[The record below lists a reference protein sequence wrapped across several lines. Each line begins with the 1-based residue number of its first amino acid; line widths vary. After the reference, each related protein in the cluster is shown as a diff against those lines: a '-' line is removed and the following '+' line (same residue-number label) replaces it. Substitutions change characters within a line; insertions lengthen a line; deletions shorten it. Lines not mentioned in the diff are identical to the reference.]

1 MKHYFLY
8 NPIAGNGKCAEILSS
23 LPKDQYQ
30 NMVCCDLTEIEDIK
44 SFINDI
50 ETDDKIIIC
59 GGDGTLN
66 TFINSVDTNSL
77 NNEIYYY
84 PAGSGND
91 FIHDLGLDNITTP
104 LKINEYIENLP
115 VATINGK
122 PHKFFNGIGYRID
135 GHVCAEGDRLRRLK
149 GKPINYTLVALK
161 GLIYAFKPVNATVIV
176 DGQEFK
182 YKKVWLVPSMKGR
195 LFGGGMKIAPMQ
207 DRFNTD
213 GSLSVIVAHN
223 LSKPKITALFLTIF
237 KGEHI
242 KFKKNVTVHTGNE
255 IKVVFDRP
263 CPMQIDGEPIDNIIE
278 YSVTAPTLVTK

>member
-8 NPIAGNGKCAEILSS
+8 NPIAGNGKCAEILNT
-23 LPKDQYQ
+23 LPESKYQ
-30 NMVCCDLTEIEDIK
+30 NMVCCDLTEID
-44 SFINDI
+44 DI
-50 ETDDKIIIC
+50 ESFVSNIDSEDKIIIC

-66 TFINSVDTNSL
+66 TFINAVNTDKSD
-77 NNEIYYY
+77 NEIYYY

-91 FIHDLGLDNITTP
+91 FVNDLGLDNISQP
-104 LKINEYIENLP
+104 IKINDYIENLP

-122 PHKFFNGIGYRID
+122 ERKFFNGIGYGID
-135 GHVCAEGDRLRRLK
+135 GYVCAEGDRLRRLK

-161 GLIYAFKPVNATVIV
+161 GLIYAFKPVNATVTV
-176 DGQEFK
+176 DGKEFK
-182 YKKVWLVPSMKGR
+182 YKKVWLVPTMKGR

-207 DRFNTD
+207 DRFNQD
-213 GSLSVIVAHN
+213 GSLSILIAHD

-242 KFKKNVTVHTGNE
+242 KFKKNVTVHTGKE
-255 IKVVFDRP
+255 VKVVFDRP

-278 YSVTAPTLVTK
+278 YSVTAKSFITK